1 MKLSL
6 IRSSWLF
13 GSFVAPLFLDR
24 TIDTGDST
32 GMDVDAILDKLVS
45 SLKPSDPYKI
55 VLFGSYANGDPN
67 EHSDI
72 DIMVILDNYDVSKTF
87 EERLDKKISIR
98 NLVLEINRKVP
109 LDILVY
115 SREEFNIVKNYGNY
129 FIDEIEK
136 TRRVIYEKA
145 G

>member
-1 MKLSL
+1 M
-6 IRSSWLF
+6 
-13 GSFVAPLFLDR
+13 D
-24 TIDTGDST
+24 IDT
-32 GMDVDAILDKLVS
+32 VLNKLVN
-45 SLKPSDPYKI
+45 SLMPSDPYKI
-55 VLFGSYANGDPN
+55 ILFGSYANGTPN
-67 EHSDI
+67 EHSDV
-72 DIMVILDNYDVSKTF
+72 DIMVILDNYHVSKTF

-115 SREEFNIVKNYGNY
+115 SREEFKIVKNYGNY

-136 TRRVIYEKA
+136 TGKIIYEKA